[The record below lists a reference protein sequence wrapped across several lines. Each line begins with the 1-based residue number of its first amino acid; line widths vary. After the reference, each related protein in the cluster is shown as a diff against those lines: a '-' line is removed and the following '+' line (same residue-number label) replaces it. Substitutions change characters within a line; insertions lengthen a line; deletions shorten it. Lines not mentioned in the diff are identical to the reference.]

1 MKKVI
6 VMMMAAGFLA
16 AGCSSINTATVN
28 GQEIVTSTEAA
39 PVIFTA
45 WGAPTEK
52 CLTALNAEGV
62 KTVVDADGG
71 PGLWISRISNWETC
85 QVSGTK

>member
-1 MKKVI
+1 MKKVFAMI
-6 VMMMAAGFLA
+6 CAAGFLA

-52 CLTALNAEGV
+52 CLSALNAEGV

-71 PGLWISRISNWETC
+71 NGFWFSRISGWETC
-85 QVSGTK
+85 QASGSK